1 MRQFGVF
8 RDSLPAALFSNILEQ
23 RFSCE
28 NCPISLVDIG
38 ANYGLFFRQTDFF
51 REQRVLAFEPNKFLH
66 QNYGSNFKW
75 EDKAV
80 SNMRGVLEFYI
91 DKNHT
96 GGSSLIK
103 TSCHNEISEVSVCSL
118 DEFISEDLR
127 VDAIKIDVEGFEV
140 NMQLCKDN
148 YRPTFDP
155 MGSSYWSGLAPNFSS
170 HLIGLVGANVAQ
182 SRENT
187 IWQGLAANA
196 GEFDGFE
203 TLFTNE
209 PLQPAAYEI
218 AGTTIDASN
227 VVAELEKIINAASSA
242 LYSADGFAIRIP
254 TSVYKFYVQAQSA
267 LGAYDAFNE
276 RRAGF
281 SFQGVPL
288 IHCAGMSDDVMFA
301 TYSDNL
307 YYGIGEAGD
316 AQRVDLIDQQPLDGS
331 SNVNVVMKW
340 ADGVQVANPE
350 DVITYG
356 IVNAGN

>member
-1 MRQFGVF
+1 MATTETISSNYAGEAASRFYSAILKSPTTIVGGGVTVQDGI
-8 RDSLPAALFSNILEQ
+8 RYKWNIPRVNLSGIIADATCD
-23 RFSCE
+23 F
-28 NCPISLVDIG
+28 
-38 ANYGLFFRQTDFF
+38 TDVGTIT
-51 REQRVLAFEPNKFLH
+51 RNERVLE
-66 QNYGSNFKW
+66 
-75 EDKAV
+75 
-80 SNMRGVLEFYI
+80 
-91 DKNHT
+91 
-96 GGSSLIK
+96 
-103 TSCHNEISEVSVCSL
+103 
-118 DEFISEDLR
+118 
-127 VDAIKIDVEGFEV
+127 VEGFEV

-187 IWQGLAANA
+187 IWQGDASNA

-227 VVAELEKIINAASSA
+227 VIDELEKIVDATSSA

-276 RRAGF
+276 RRAEF
-281 SFQGVPL
+281 TFQGIPL
-288 IHCAGMSDDVMFA
+288 IHCAGMSDNVMFA

>member
-1 MRQFGVF
+1 MPTTETISSNYAGEAASRFYSAVLKSPLSIQDGGVSVQDGIRF
-8 RDSLPAALFSNILEQ
+8 KWNIPRVNLSGIIADATCD
-23 RFSCE
+23 F
-28 NCPISLVDIG
+28 
-38 ANYGLFFRQTDFF
+38 TDVGTIT
-51 REQRVLAFEPNKFLH
+51 RNERVLE
-66 QNYGSNFKW
+66 
-75 EDKAV
+75 
-80 SNMRGVLEFYI
+80 
-91 DKNHT
+91 
-96 GGSSLIK
+96 
-103 TSCHNEISEVSVCSL
+103 
-118 DEFISEDLR
+118 
-127 VDAIKIDVEGFEV
+127 VEGFEV

-187 IWQGLAANA
+187 IWGGDASNA

-209 PLQPAAYEI
+209 PLQPAGYEI
-218 AGTTIDASN
+218 AGTTLSKANIIAQLELVID
-227 VVAELEKIINAASSA
+227 AASSA
-242 LYSADGFAIRIP
+242 LYSADGFAIRIS
-254 TSVYKFYVQAQSA
+254 TAAYKFYVQAQAA
-267 LGAYDAFNE
+267 LGAFDAYNE
-276 RRAGF
+276 RRAGMT
-281 SFQGVPL
+281 FQGVPL
-288 IHCAGMSDDVMFA
+288 IHCPGLSDDVMFA

-356 IVNAGN
+356 ITNAGN

>member
-1 MRQFGVF
+1 MPTTETISSNYAGEAANRFYSAVLKSPLSITGGGVSVQDGIRF
-8 RDSLPAALFSNILEQ
+8 KWNIPRVNLSGIVADATCD
-23 RFSCE
+23 F
-28 NCPISLVDIG
+28 
-38 ANYGLFFRQTDFF
+38 TDVGTIT
-51 REQRVLAFEPNKFLH
+51 RNERVLE
-66 QNYGSNFKW
+66 
-75 EDKAV
+75 
-80 SNMRGVLEFYI
+80 
-91 DKNHT
+91 
-96 GGSSLIK
+96 
-103 TSCHNEISEVSVCSL
+103 
-118 DEFISEDLR
+118 
-127 VDAIKIDVEGFEV
+127 VEGFEV

-187 IWQGLAANA
+187 IWGGTAATG

-203 TLFTNE
+203 TLFTNM
-209 PLQPAAYEI
+209 PLQPAGYEI
-218 AGTTIDASN
+218 AGTTLSKANIVAQLESVID
-227 VVAELEKIINAASSA
+227 AASSA
-242 LYSADGFAIRIP
+242 LFSADGFAIRIS
-254 TSVYKFYVQAQSA
+254 TAAYKFYIQAQA
-267 LGAYDAFNE
+267 AAGAFDAFNE
-276 RRAGF
+276 RRAEL

-288 IHCAGMSDDVMFA
+288 IHCPGLSDDVMFA

-340 ADGVQVANPE
+340 ADGVQVASPE

>member
-1 MRQFGVF
+1 
-8 RDSLPAALFSNILEQ
+8 
-23 RFSCE
+23 
-28 NCPISLVDIG
+28 
-38 ANYGLFFRQTDFF
+38 
-51 REQRVLAFEPNKFLH
+51 
-66 QNYGSNFKW
+66 
-75 EDKAV
+75 
-80 SNMRGVLEFYI
+80 
-91 DKNHT
+91 
-96 GGSSLIK
+96 
-103 TSCHNEISEVSVCSL
+103 
-118 DEFISEDLR
+118 
-127 VDAIKIDVEGFEV
+127 
-140 NMQLCKDN
+140 
-148 YRPTFDP
+148 

-187 IWQGLAANA
+187 IWQGDAGNA